1 LPHATVFCLLF
12 TSTDGQRG
20 GLSFVDAENALCYSI
35 IARTGFHII
44 TIFSLW
50 TTDALF

>member
-1 LPHATVFCLLF
+1 MPRYF
-12 TSTDGQRG
+12 TSFLPPLTASASVF
-20 GLSFVDAENALCYSI
+20 SFVDAENALCYSI